1 MIDYDRQILE
11 ILMLV
16 GEKGISVRML
26 SMHIYNMN
34 CSLFNLP
41 DVNEIHQY
49 VQQYLLR
56 NSKLPNSIIERTER
70 RGFYRLN
77 TSHSEQARQL
87 MLNFEGNENGIISNE
102 RESEI
107 IENNDIC
114 LDLFS

>member
-26 SMHIYNMN
+26 TMHVYNMN

-87 MLNFEGNENGIISNE
+87 MLDFEGNEDCIMSNE